1 MTINIK
7 ERRLLKRRLELL
19 YRTFDLKFLS
29 PDPLEFVHKFKS
41 AGERE
46 VVGIIASSL
55 AYGRVAQILA
65 SIERVMELMDHDP
78 LSFILSFEPK
88 RDMKI
93 FRNFKHRF
101 NDGKDLACLIY
112 FARQMI
118 DADGSIGAF
127 FLKGY
132 SKEDETIKE
141 ALENFTERALA
152 LDGAFIYKR
161 KKLPKEAGVRY
172 FFPSPAK
179 LSACKR
185 LNLYLRWM
193 VRRGD
198 SLDFG
203 LWRSIDPAKL
213 IIPLDTHIA
222 RISANIG
229 LTARKTA
236 DWRMAEEIT
245 SALRELDPKDPV
257 KYDFSLARL
266 GILEKCPK
274 RKERAKCEACLIRE
288 ICVL

>member
-1 MTINIK
+1 MAKNVKKT
-7 ERRLLKRRLELL
+7 RLLKPQLDLL
-19 YRTFDLKFLS
+19 YRTFDLEFLS
-29 PDPLEFVHKFKS
+29 PDPLEFVHKFKNT
-41 AGERE
+41 GDQE
-46 VVGIIASSL
+46 VVGLIASSL

-65 SIERVMELMDHDP
+65 SIERVMEFMDHDP
-78 LSFILSFEPK
+78 LKFTLSFEPA
-88 RDMKI
+88 RDTKI
-93 FRNFKHRF
+93 LKEFKHRF
-101 NDGKDLACLIY
+101 NDSLDLACLIY

-118 DADGSIGAF
+118 ETEGSIGAF
-127 FLKGY
+127 FEKGY
-132 SKEDETIKE
+132 SKKDETIKE
-141 ALENFTERALA
+141 ALTSFTERALA

-161 KKLPKEAGVRY
+161 KKLPEAAGVRY
-172 FFPSPAK
+172 FFPSPANK
-179 LSACKR
+179 SACKR

-203 LWRSIDPAKL
+203 LWKRVDPAKL

-222 RISANIG
+222 RISTNIG
-229 LTARKTA
+229 LTTRKTA

-245 SALRELDPKDPV
+245 ASLRELDKEDPV

-274 RKERAKCEACLIRE
+274 KKDRAKCEACLIRE